1 MKTKLTIT
9 AAVVML
15 AACTPKFYPP
25 QVATPE
31 NYLSGEGFSQDT
43 TGGGERWWELF
54 GDPTLNAFVER
65 ALANNRDVAAAAA
78 RVEEA
83 RANLRTV
90 RAQYLPQ
97 IGIGASAEGEYTPE
111 TKIEQ
116 SYAVEPTLSWE
127 LSLFG
132 ALRNAKRAAKAEIAS
147 TEWALAGVRLSLA
160 AEVATTYFTLLE
172 YERDLSIARQTL
184 RLRRESAALIDSMF
198 RYGMSDGVAL
208 EQARSLVYTAEAD
221 IPQYSRAVE
230 QTWLSMGILLGET
243 PSRVQLSGAGQRLLT
258 DDLPAEIPV
267 GLPSELLK
275 RRPDIREAHFNMLR
289 AAAQA
294 GQARSA
300 RFPSISLT
308 AKGGVASNSI
318 KGLTAANPWAWD
330 ALGAVA
336 EPIFGFG
343 KLRNAERA
351 VMVAYTQSAKSY
363 EQTVLTAFADVEKAL
378 VAITTYRDQ
387 TGRTGELL
395 LSNDRVATMT
405 RALYRS
411 GLSDYLDV
419 IDAERSLYQ
428 TQMGLVN
435 LVAQQYINYVT
446 LCKALGGGWNDT
458 IENQE

>member
-1 MKTKLTIT
+1 MKTKIIIIALL
-9 AAVVML
+9 L

-25 QVATPE
+25 QVTTPE
-31 NYLSGEGFSQDT
+31 RYIYGAGFSQDT
-43 TGGGERWWELF
+43 TGMDERWWELF
-54 GDPTLNAFVER
+54 CDTTLNR
-65 ALANNRDVAAAAA
+65 LIDHALGNNRDVAAAAA
-78 RVEEA
+78 RVEQA

-97 IGIGASAEGEYTPE
+97 VGIGASAEGEYTPATE
-111 TKIEQ
+111 IVQ
-116 SYAVEPTLSWE
+116 AYAVEPTLSWE

-132 ALRNAKRAAKAEIAS
+132 ALRNANRAARAEIAS

-184 RLRRESAALIDSMF
+184 RLRQQSAALIDSMF

-208 EQARSLVYTAEAD
+208 EQAKSLVYTAEAD
-221 IPQYSRAVE
+221 IPQYCRAVE

-243 PSRVQLSGAGQRLLT
+243 PSRAQLSGAGLGLLT
-258 DDLPAEIPV
+258 DYHPADIPV
-267 GLPSELLK
+267 GLPSELLE
-275 RRPDIREAHFNMLR
+275 RRPDIREAHYNLLQ

-318 KGLTAANPWAWD
+318 KGLTSANPWAWE
-330 ALGAVA
+330 ALGSVV
-336 EPIFGFG
+336 EPLFAFG

-351 VMVAYTQSAKSY
+351 AMASYTQSAKTY

-378 VAITTYRDQ
+378 VAISTYRDQ
-387 TGRTGELL
+387 TGRSSELVL
-395 LSNDRVATMT
+395 ANDRIATMT

-419 IDAERSLYQ
+419 IDAERNLYQ
-428 TQMGLVN
+428 SQMELVN
-435 LVAQQYINYVT
+435 LVAQQYINYVS
-446 LCKALGGGWNDT
+446 LCKALGGGWASVIKN
-458 IENQE
+458 

>member
-1 MKTKLTIT
+1 MKTGYLTLIF
-9 AAVVML
+9 ALAC
-15 AACTPKFYPP
+15 AACTPRFYPP
-25 QVATPE
+25 KIDVPDG
-31 NYLSGEGFSQDT
+31 YLYGEGFPRDT
-43 TGGGERWWELF
+43 AALASDWWRLF
-54 GDPTLNAFVER
+54 GDTVLANLVQR
-65 ALANNRDVAAAAA
+65 ALENNRDVAVAAS

-83 RANLRTV
+83 RQNLGVV
-90 RAQYLPQ
+90 RAQFLPQ
-97 IGIGASAEGEYTPE
+97 VGIGVTAEGEYTPQ
-111 TKIEQ
+111 TKIVQ
-116 SYAVEPTLSWE
+116 TYAVEPSLSWE
-127 LSLFG
+127 IALFG
-132 ALRNAKRAAKAEIAS
+132 QLRNAKRAARAQIAS
-147 TEWALAGVRLSLA
+147 SEWALRGVRLSLA

-221 IPQYSRAVE
+221 IPQYCRAVE

-243 PSRVQLSGAGQRLLT
+243 PSRAQLSGAGLQLLT
-258 DDLPAEIPV
+258 DYRPADIPV

-275 RRPDIREAHFNMLR
+275 RRPDIREAHFNMLQ

-308 AKGGVASNSI
+308 AKGGVASSSI
-318 KGLTAANPWAWD
+318 KDLTAANPWAWD
-330 ALGAVA
+330 ALGSVA

-351 VMVAYTQSAKSY
+351 AMAAYTQSAKTY

-378 VAITTYRDQ
+378 VAITTYRSQ
-387 TGRTGELL
+387 TERTGELV
-395 LSNDRVATMT
+395 LSNDRIATMT

-428 TQMGLVN
+428 SQMAHVN
-435 LVAQQYINYVT
+435 LVVQQYINYVT
-446 LCKALGGGWNDT
+446 LCKALGGGW
-458 IENQE
+458 

>member
-1 MKTKLTIT
+1 MKAGYLIIIF
-9 AAVVML
+9 AAFT
-15 AACTPKFYPP
+15 AACTPRFYPP
-25 QVATPE
+25 RVSVPDD
-31 NYLSGEGFSQDT
+31 YIYGRGFSEDT
-43 TGGGERWWELF
+43 TRFGPEWWTLF
-54 GDPTLNAFVER
+54 GDTVLNNLVAR
-65 ALANNRDVAAAAA
+65 ALDNNRDVAVAAS

-83 RANLRTV
+83 RLNLKSV

-97 IGIGASAEGEYTPE
+97 VGLGVTAEGEYTPA
-111 TKIEQ
+111 TKIVQ
-116 SYAVEPTLSWE
+116 SYAVEPSLSWE
-127 LSLFG
+127 VALFG
-132 ALRNAKRAAKAEIAS
+132 QLRNAKRAAKAQIAS
-147 TEWALAGVRLSLA
+147 SEWALRGVRLALA

-172 YERDLSIARQTL
+172 YERDLAIARQSCA
-184 RLRRESAALIDSMF
+184 LRRESAALIDSMF

-208 EQARSLVYTAEAD
+208 EQARNLVYTAEAD
-221 IPQYSRAVE
+221 IPQYCRAVE

-243 PSRVQLSGAGQRLLT
+243 PSRARLSGAGLRLLT
-258 DDLPAEIPV
+258 DYRPADIPV

-275 RRPDIREAHFNMLR
+275 RRPDIRQAHFNMLQ

-308 AKGGVASNSI
+308 AKGGVASSSI

-330 ALGAVA
+330 ALGSVA

-351 VMVAYTQSAKSY
+351 AMAAYTQSAKTY

-378 VAITTYRDQ
+378 VAIATYRSQ
-387 TGRTGELL
+387 TERTGELV
-395 LSNDRVATMT
+395 LSNDRIATMT

-428 TQMGLVN
+428 SQMSHVN
-435 LVAQQYINYVT
+435 LVVQQYINYVT
-446 LCKALGGGWNDT
+446 LCKALGGGWAAAMQN
-458 IENQE
+458 

>member
-1 MKTKLTIT
+1 MKTGYLTVIF
-9 AAVVML
+9 ALAC
-15 AACTPKFYPP
+15 AACTPRFYPP
-25 QVATPE
+25 KVDVPDD
-31 NYLSGEGFSQDT
+31 YLYGEGFPRDT
-43 TGGGERWWELF
+43 AALASDWWRLF
-54 GDPTLNAFVER
+54 GDTVLDNLVQR
-65 ALANNRDVAAAAA
+65 ALENNRDVAVAAS

-83 RANLRTV
+83 RQNLGVV
-90 RAQYLPQ
+90 RAQFLPQ
-97 IGIGASAEGEYTPE
+97 VGIGVTAEGEYTPQ
-111 TKIEQ
+111 TKIVQ
-116 SYAVEPTLSWE
+116 TYAVEPSLSWE
-127 LSLFG
+127 IALFG
-132 ALRNAKRAAKAEIAS
+132 QLRNAKRAARAQIAS
-147 TEWALAGVRLSLA
+147 SEWALRGVRLSLA

-172 YERDLSIARQTL
+172 YERDLAIARRSCT
-184 RLRRESAALIDSMF
+184 LRRESAALIDSMF

-221 IPQYSRAVE
+221 IPQYCRAVE

-243 PSRVQLSGAGQRLLT
+243 PSRARLSGAGLRLLT
-258 DDLPAEIPV
+258 DYRPADIPV

-275 RRPDIREAHFNMLR
+275 RRPDIRQAHFNMLQ

-308 AKGGVASNSI
+308 AKGGVVSSSI

-330 ALGAVA
+330 ALGSVA

-351 VMVAYTQSAKSY
+351 AMAAYTQSAKTY

-378 VAITTYRDQ
+378 VAIATYRSQ
-387 TGRTGELL
+387 TERTGELV
-395 LSNDRVATMT
+395 LSNDRIATMT

-428 TQMGLVN
+428 SQMSHVN
-435 LVAQQYINYVT
+435 LVVQQYINYVT
-446 LCKALGGGWNDT
+446 LCKALGGGWVAAVQN
-458 IENQE
+458 

>member
-1 MKTKLTIT
+1 MKTGYLTLIF
-9 AAVVML
+9 ALAC
-15 AACTPKFYPP
+15 AACTPRFYPP
-25 QVATPE
+25 KVDVPDG
-31 NYLSGEGFSQDT
+31 YLYGEGFPRDT
-43 TGGGERWWELF
+43 AALASDWWRLF
-54 GDPTLNAFVER
+54 GDTVLDNLVQR
-65 ALANNRDVAAAAA
+65 ALENNRDVAVAAS

-83 RANLRTV
+83 RQNLGVV

-97 IGIGASAEGEYTPE
+97 VGIGVTAEGEYTPQ
-111 TKIEQ
+111 TKIVQ
-116 SYAVEPTLSWE
+116 TYAVEPSLSWE
-127 LSLFG
+127 IALFG
-132 ALRNAKRAAKAEIAS
+132 QLRNAKRAARAQIAS
-147 TEWALAGVRLSLA
+147 SEWALRGVRLSLA

-172 YERDLSIARQTL
+172 YERDLAIARRSCT
-184 RLRRESAALIDSMF
+184 LRRESAALIDSMF

-221 IPQYSRAVE
+221 IPQYCRAVE

-243 PSRVQLSGAGQRLLT
+243 PSRARLSGAGLRLLT
-258 DDLPAEIPV
+258 DYRPADIPV

-275 RRPDIREAHFNMLR
+275 RRPDIRQAHFNMLQ

-308 AKGGVASNSI
+308 AKGGVASSSI

-330 ALGAVA
+330 ALGSVA

-351 VMVAYTQSAKSY
+351 AMAAYTQSAKTY

-378 VAITTYRDQ
+378 VAIATYRSQ
-387 TGRTGELL
+387 TERTGELV
-395 LSNDRVATMT
+395 LSNDRIATMT

-428 TQMGLVN
+428 SQMSHVN
-435 LVAQQYINYVT
+435 LVVQQYINYVT
-446 LCKALGGGWNDT
+446 LCKALGGGWVAAVQN
-458 IENQE
+458 

>member
-1 MKTKLTIT
+1 MKAGYLIIIF
-9 AAVVML
+9 AAFT
-15 AACTPKFYPP
+15 AACTPRFYPP
-25 QVATPE
+25 RVSVPDD
-31 NYLSGEGFSQDT
+31 YIYGRGFSEDT
-43 TGGGERWWELF
+43 TRFGPEWWTLF
-54 GDPTLNAFVER
+54 GDTVLNNLVAR
-65 ALANNRDVAAAAA
+65 ALDNNRNVAVAAS

-83 RANLRTV
+83 RLNLKSV

-97 IGIGASAEGEYTPE
+97 VGLGVTAEGEYTPA
-111 TKIEQ
+111 TKIVQ
-116 SYAVEPTLSWE
+116 SYAVEPSLSWE
-127 LSLFG
+127 VALFG
-132 ALRNAKRAAKAEIAS
+132 QLRNAKRAAKAQIAS
-147 TEWALAGVRLSLA
+147 SEWALRGVRLALA

-172 YERDLSIARQTL
+172 YERDLAIARQSCA
-184 RLRRESAALIDSMF
+184 LRRESAALIDSMF

-221 IPQYSRAVE
+221 IPQYCRAVE

-243 PSRVQLSGAGQRLLT
+243 PSRARLSGAGLRLLT
-258 DDLPAEIPV
+258 DYRPADIPV

-275 RRPDIREAHFNMLR
+275 RRPDIRQAHFNMLQ

-308 AKGGVASNSI
+308 AKGGVASSSI

-330 ALGAVA
+330 ALGSVA

-351 VMVAYTQSAKSY
+351 AMAAYTQSAKTY

-378 VAITTYRDQ
+378 VAIATYRSQ
-387 TGRTGELL
+387 TERTGELV
-395 LSNDRVATMT
+395 LSNDRIATMT

-428 TQMGLVN
+428 SQMSHVN
-435 LVAQQYINYVT
+435 LVVQQYINYVT
-446 LCKALGGGWNDT
+446 LCKALGGGWVAAVQN
-458 IENQE
+458 